1 MGVYG
6 CYLWGVL
13 VNSFDINLST
23 SLSTLYRNC
32 YDYLGGYIWL
42 ALCGFRYRRYAEV
55 TLSRVRSENT
65 IEMRL
70 GAITSIR
77 LKLQRAWP
85 LGGGVIAFEG
95 EIRK

>member
-1 MGVYG
+1 MGAYG

-23 SLSTLYRNC
+23 SLSTLYKN
-32 YDYLGGYIWL
+32 YLGGYIWL